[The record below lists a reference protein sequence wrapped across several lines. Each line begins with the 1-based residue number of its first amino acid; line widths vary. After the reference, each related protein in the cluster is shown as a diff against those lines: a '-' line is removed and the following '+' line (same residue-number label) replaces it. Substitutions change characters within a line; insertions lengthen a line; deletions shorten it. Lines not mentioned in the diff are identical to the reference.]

1 MLIGSSQISYGT
13 SHRSAS
19 AAAVTEEAIVRPR
32 PVASRPRPAPPRLD
46 TVDLSAAAASCDCRE
61 DLRGL
66 DPKQRAA
73 ALAVEA
79 IAGRRIRWVNFS
91 PGSAAPPAAR
101 PAPVA
106 ASMPSAPTATR
117 RTEYYAESEQTNF
130 TAQGLVETAD
140 GRQIRFNIDLTMS
153 REYESVTTRIIEP
166 PPPPPDR
173 GPNVKDP
180 LVLNFNNAPARLT
193 EAKIAFDLDADGET
207 EQISFAAEGSGFLT
221 LDRNGDGRATNGAEL
236 FGPQTGNG
244 FAELAAYDEDRNGWI
259 DEADSV
265 YSRLR
270 VWDQAGYATLA
281 EKGVGAIAVNAA
293 ETPFAYRDAN
303 NTLHAQ
309 LRSTGV
315 YLQESGEAGT
325 IQQLDLVVS

>member
-1 MLIGSSQISYGT
+1 MIIGSSQISYGT
-13 SHRSAS
+13 THRSAS
-19 AAAVTEEAIVRPR
+19 AAAVLEEAIVRPR
-32 PVASRPRPAPPRLD
+32 TAAPRPVQIRRPPD
-46 TVDLSAAAASCDCRE
+46 TVQLSSEACDCRE

-91 PGSAAPPAAR
+91 GGSPAPAAAPLN
-101 PAPVA
+101 
-106 ASMPSAPTATR
+106 SPSASAPETPTATR
-117 RTEYYAESEQTNF
+117 RTEYYAESEQTSF
-130 TAQGLVETAD
+130 QAEGLVETAE
-140 GRQIRFNIDLTMS
+140 GRQIRLNVHLTMS
-153 REYESVTTRIIEP
+153 REYESVSTRIIEP
-166 PPPPPDR
+166 PPPPPGN

-180 LVLNFNNAPARLT
+180 LVLNFGNAPARLT
-193 EAKIAFDLDADGET
+193 EAKITFDLDSDGET
-207 EQISFAAEGSGFLT
+207 EQISFVAEGSGFLM
-221 LDRNGDGRATNGAEL
+221 LDKNGDGKATNGQEL

-244 FAELAAYDEDRNGWI
+244 FEELATYDEDQNGWI

-270 VWDQAGYATLA
+270 VWDQSGVSTLA

-293 ETPFAYRDAN
+293 ETPFAYKDMN
-303 NTLHAQ
+303 NTQHAQ

-315 YLQESGEAGT
+315 YLQESGESGT